1 MVDKNQTET
10 KTESLEEIEKDEDSL
25 NESKKAEKNVVSEEE
40 NNPESGEA
48 ITKPAPE
55 SVEASEEKMVNQDDS
70 ENDSE
75 ETEPDR
81 EPGLEEQLEQ
91 SGKKISDLQD
101 RLLRM
106 NAEFE
111 NYKKRMAK
119 ENVEK
124 FKYYHMGLIKE
135 LLPALDSLEQAIEH
149 GQKENATVEAILEG
163 IQMAYKLNQE
173 ALEKFSISKIQ
184 AIGESFDPA
193 FHQAV
198 GTVESETVPEDHV
211 ADQFQIGYLLHER
224 VVRPAM
230 VRVSK
235 KQ

>member
-10 KTESLEEIEKDEDSL
+10 KTDHLEEIEEDENSSG
-25 NESKKAEKNVVSEEE
+25 ESKVTEKDAVTEE
-40 NNPESGEA
+40 SSS
-48 ITKPAPE
+48 E
-55 SVEASEEKMVNQDDS
+55 SVEETAEASSESVEETDEQMADQEESKDDS
-70 ENDSE
+70 ES
-75 ETEPDR
+75 TESPK
-81 EPGLEEQLEQ
+81 EPTLEEQLVQVEKQ
-91 SGKKISDLQD
+91 TANLQD

-135 LLPALDSLEQAIEH
+135 LLPALDTLEQAIEH

-163 IQMAYKLNQE
+163 IQMVYKLNQE
-173 ALEKFSISKIQ
+173 ALKKFSVSKIQ
-184 AIGESFDPA
+184 AIGEAFDPA

-211 ADQFQIGYLLHER
+211 ADQFQIGYLLHDR